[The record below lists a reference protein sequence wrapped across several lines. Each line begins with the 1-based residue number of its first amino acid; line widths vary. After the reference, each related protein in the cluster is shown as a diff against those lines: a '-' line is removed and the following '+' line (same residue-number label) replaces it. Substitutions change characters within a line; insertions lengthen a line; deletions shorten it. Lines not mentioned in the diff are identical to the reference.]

1 MDLLFPL
8 FRMNKRR
15 IKKLLSELN
24 IEIEKADNSLSTKQ
38 KNDVITNTKSILEK
52 LNSSVSQLNSLL
64 SS

>member
-1 MDLLFPL
+1 
-8 FRMNKRR
+8 MNKTR

-24 IEIEKADNSLSTKQ
+24 NEIEKADNSLSTKQ
-38 KNDVITNTKSILEK
+38 KNDVITNPNSILEK